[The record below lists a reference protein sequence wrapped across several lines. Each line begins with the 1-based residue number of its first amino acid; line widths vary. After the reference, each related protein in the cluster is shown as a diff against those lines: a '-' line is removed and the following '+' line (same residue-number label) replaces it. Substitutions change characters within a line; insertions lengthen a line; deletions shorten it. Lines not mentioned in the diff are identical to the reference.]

1 MLATAEGEKGNGGN
15 DRSSDGGFWG
25 RTTRDSFAAV
35 LVLPT
40 KVVSGC
46 GMAMRPMAAAAMV
59 GLHEDGYKIFG
70 GEVAA
75 KICGIATGT
84 PRIVVLIPIDRNPW
98 VSIVEKVDKQS
109 LRGDRAFLITSRG
122 SASLITIGYWPS

>member
-15 DRSSDGGFWG
+15 GRSSDGGFWG
-25 RTTRDSFAAV
+25 RTTRDSFVAV

-46 GMAMRPMAAAAMV
+46 GMAMRPRAAAAMV

-98 VSIVEKVDKQS
+98 GCDRGGRGWERRAVDGLDQRPR
-109 LRGDRAFLITSRG
+109 LAEEEEDND
-122 SASLITIGYWPS
+122 WEQ